1 MGVSSRTGVIS
12 VVYEKGNKKSISNY
26 RLNSFLNLEY
36 QIYTTIYKNRM
47 QKTLDAIIGENKSAA
62 IKKIT
67 ILHTFSIIR
76 DLSNS
81 LNKQLAV
88 ISLGF
93 LKAFD
98 KVNWDFIFSALH
110 KFGYENKFIHMI
122 QFTYINIQSK
132 IKING
137 LLSQKPL
144 CGSSSGE
151 STLDVV
157 IYYCSYG
164 NCNSQ

>member
-1 MGVSSRTGVIS
+1 
-12 VVYEKGNKKSISNY
+12 
-26 RLNSFLNLEY
+26 
-36 QIYTTIYKNRM
+36 M
-47 QKTLDAIIGENKSAA
+47 QKSLDAIIGENKSTA

-76 DLSNS
+76 DLIDLSNT

-93 LKAFD
+93 LKAFE

-137 LLSQKPL
+137 LLSETFTL
-144 CGSSSGE
+144 MWEFIRGVHSSCCYI
-151 STLDVV
+151 LLRLR
-157 IYYCSYG
+157 
-164 NCNSQ
+164 